1 MKRIIIKLT
10 GAVAAQAGTKST
22 TLTLD
27 KDESYADVIQ
37 KLGQLF
43 PNLIGLIID
52 TDGKTMLSSNMF
64 LANGQDYVMVGMW
77 DKIPQDGDTL
87 LIVSPVTGG

>member
-1 MKRIIIKLT
+1 MKRIIVKLT

-27 KDESYADVIQ
+27 VDATYAEVIHT
-37 KLGQLF
+37 LGQLF

-52 TDGKTMLSSNMF
+52 TDGRTMLSSNLF
-64 LANGQDYVMVGMW
+64 LVNSRDYVMVGMW
-77 DKIPQDGDTL
+77 DQSPQDGDTL
-87 LIVSPVTGG
+87 LLISPVTGG